1 MVLRLTVQ
9 LDCSSCLCGGSFFGF
24 CHQHRIFYNHSF
36 CWRFCYQNRFFYDNG
51 FLWWLCY
58 QNGLFYNY
66 SLFWSLCLCRSRCC
80 IVKRKIVGINPAIII
95 PIIRIPAFIPSHAMG
110 ITGVL
115 CGDVPGIFD
124 FVLCCLCPV

>member
-36 CWRFCYQNRFFYDNG
+36 CWRFCYQNRFLRQRFPLVALLPERS
-51 FLWWLCY
+51 FLQLQSVLELVSVPEQVLY
-58 QNGLFYNY
+58 
-66 SLFWSLCLCRSRCC
+66 R
-80 IVKRKIVGINPAIII
+80 KRKIVGINPAIII

-124 FVLCCLCPV
+124 FVLCCLCSV